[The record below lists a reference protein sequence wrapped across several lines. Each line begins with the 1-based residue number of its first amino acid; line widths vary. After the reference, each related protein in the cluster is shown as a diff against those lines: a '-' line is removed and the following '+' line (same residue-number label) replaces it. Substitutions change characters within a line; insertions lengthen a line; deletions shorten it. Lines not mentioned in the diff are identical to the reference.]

1 MKNLKK
7 LSREKLSKLTGGV
20 SCASS
25 CSDGSMVYISS
36 CTSCIQ
42 YSGAAAC
49 YDANGKGAIRME
61 FCAAS

>member
-7 LSREKLSKLTGGV
+7 LSRAKLSNLKGGL

-36 CTSCIQ
+36 CSSCIH
-42 YSGAAAC
+42 YSGGAAC
-49 YDANGKGAIRME
+49 YDANGRGAIRVE
-61 FCAAS
+61 NCAS

>member
-7 LSREKLSKLTGGV
+7 LSREKLSKLTGGL

-36 CTSCIQ
+36 CSSCIQ
-42 YSGAAAC
+42 YSGGAAC
-49 YDANGKGAIRME
+49 YDANARGAIRIE
-61 FCAAS
+61 DCAG

>member
-1 MKNLKK
+1 M
-7 LSREKLSKLTGGV
+7 SKLTGGL

-36 CTSCIQ
+36 CTSCIE

>member
-7 LSREKLSKLTGGV
+7 LSRGKLRAITGGK

-36 CTSCIQ
+36 CTSCISDYQ
-42 YSGAAAC
+42 GDGVAC
-49 YDANGKGAIRME
+49 YDANAKGAIRVE
-61 FCAAS
+61 SC

>member
-7 LSREKLSKLTGGV
+7 LSREKLSKLKGGL
-20 SCASS
+20 SCATS

-42 YSGAAAC
+42 YPDAAAC
-49 YDANGKGAIRME
+49 YDANAKGGIRMT
-61 FCAAS
+61 FCEA